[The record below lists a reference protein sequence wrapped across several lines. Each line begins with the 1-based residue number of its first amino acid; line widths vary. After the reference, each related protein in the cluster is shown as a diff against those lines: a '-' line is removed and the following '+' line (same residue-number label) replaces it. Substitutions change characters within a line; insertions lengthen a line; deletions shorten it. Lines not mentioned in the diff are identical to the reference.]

1 MVKVEGLAAVEA
13 RLAAAL
19 ATMKSNADAAMH
31 ENALDLMGKAQQA
44 APYEKGALEGSAAV
58 HGPESGLPPG
68 TYEVGF
74 YSLPY
79 AWIQHERL
87 DFVHP
92 VKGQA
97 KYLEGPF
104 NENVGRYIENVRRK
118 AQPR

>member
-1 MVKVEGLAAVEA
+1 MVKIEGLAAVEA

-19 ATMKSNADAAMH
+19 ATMQNNADAAMH

-44 APYEKGALEGSAAV
+44 APIEYGELRASADVRRIGEG
-58 HGPESGLPPG
+58 E
-68 TYEVGF
+68 YEVGF
-74 YSLPY
+74 YGQGIK
-79 AWIQHERL
+79 AIVQHERL
-87 DFVHP
+87 DFNHP
-92 VKGQA
+92 RGGQA